1 MFRSAR
7 SRACSRWRRSPR
19 SSRRARPSSG
29 STTTRRRAQASP
41 SRPSTSSKRSQPSQR
56 SASVR
61 TYFLRTLAGC
71 AAALFA
77 AAASAQQDFS
87 KVEIQTEKV
96 ADTVYMMTG
105 AGGNLGVSVGEDA
118 VFVIDD
124 QFAPLTPKIQAAIA
138 KLTDKPVKFV
148 LNTHWH
154 FDHTGGNENMG
165 KAGALIFAH
174 ENVRKRL
181 SAEGFIEFL
190 GMKTKPEPKVA
201 LPVVTFTRDVT
212 FRLNGDELVVTH
224 VPRAHTDGD
233 SIVEFRKSNVIHM
246 GDTFFNRLYPF
257 IDTSSGGTVAGV
269 LAAADGV
276 LKTVGDSTKIIPGHG
291 PLASKADLKAY
302 RDMLAATSGNIR
314 GQIKAGKTLEQVIAS
329 KPTAKYDAV
338 WGKGFFAT

>member
-1 MFRSAR
+1 MNVSLN
-7 SRACSRWRRSPR
+7 PH
-19 SSRRARPSSG
+19 
-29 STTTRRRAQASP
+29 
-41 SRPSTSSKRSQPSQR
+41 
-56 SASVR
+56 VR
-61 TYFLRTLAGC
+61 VTPCALF

-77 AAASAQQDFS
+77 TAVSAQEDFS
-87 KVEIQTEKV
+87 KVEIQTEKL

-105 AGGNLGVSVGEDA
+105 SGGNLGLSVGEDA

-138 KLTDKPVKFV
+138 KLSSKPVKFV

-154 FDHTGGNENMG
+154 FDHTGGNENLG
-165 KAGALIFAH
+165 KAGAIIVAH

-181 SAEGFIEFL
+181 STEGFIEFF
-190 GMKTKPEPKVA
+190 GMKTKPEPQIA
-201 LPVVTFTRDVT
+201 LPVVTFTRDIS
-212 FRLNGDELVVTH
+212 FHLNGDELVVTH
-224 VPRAHTDGD
+224 APRAHTDGD
-233 SIVEFRKSNVIHM
+233 SMVRFGKSNVVHM
-246 GDTFFNRLYPF
+246 GDTFFNKLYPF

-276 LKTVGDSTKIIPGHG
+276 LKTAGDDTKIIPGHG

-302 RDMLAATSGNIR
+302 RDMLAAISGNIR

-338 WGKGFFAT
+338 WGKGFLAPEKFVEMVYRNLKK